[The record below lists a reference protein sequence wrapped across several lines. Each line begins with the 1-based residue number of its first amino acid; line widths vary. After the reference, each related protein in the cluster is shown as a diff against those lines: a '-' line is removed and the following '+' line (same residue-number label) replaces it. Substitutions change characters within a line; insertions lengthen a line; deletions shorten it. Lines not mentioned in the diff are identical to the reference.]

1 MTTIVRPGIAPPIF
15 NGQNSAIHEVFG
27 PRHGCGYARGGGAG
41 GRDFRGTCR
50 GFRGGGAVTP
60 GNRARNIPEKVKAN
74 GLLGGKKIE
83 RTRTLE
89 VLRPCALGVL
99 FCSLVLLLGFLWLNS

>member
-1 MTTIVRPGIAPPIF
+1 MLPPLRKLVQWQT
-15 NGQNSAIHEVFG
+15 GGGGGG
-27 PRHGCGYARGGGAG
+27 PGAG
-41 GRDFRGTCR
+41 GDFPGASQGPWRRAHQARG
-50 GFRGGGAVTP
+50 P
-60 GNRARNIPEKVKAN
+60 PARNIPEKVKAN
-74 GLLGGKKIE
+74 GFLGGKKIE

>member
-1 MTTIVRPGIAPPIF
+1 MYTYWDLGLTTIVRPRLAPMF

-41 GRDFRGTCR
+41 GRDFWGTCR

-60 GNRARNIPEKVKAN
+60 GNRARNIPEKVKQM
-74 GLLGGKKIE
+74 G
-83 RTRTLE
+83 
-89 VLRPCALGVL
+89 
-99 FCSLVLLLGFLWLNS
+99 S

>member
-1 MTTIVRPGIAPPIF
+1 MRLPGHLPGLPP
-15 NGQNSAIHEVFG
+15 
-27 PRHGCGYARGGGAG
+27 RRGGI
-41 GRDFRGTCR
+41 
-50 GFRGGGAVTP
+50 P
-60 GNRARNIPEKVKAN
+60 GNRARNIPEKVKPN
-74 GLLGGKKIE
+74 GFLGGKKIE